1 MLRRF
6 VIHDHHASHH
16 HHDLRLEMYGTLRS
30 WAIPKLFPLKPGLK
44 RLAIQVEDHSL
55 GYINFRGT
63 IAEGRYGAGIVKIFD
78 RGDYEI
84 VDKDGD
90 HYKIVFHGK
99 KARGMYILR
108 MFKDNWLLWKA

>member
-6 VIHDHHASHH
+6 VIHDHYASHR

-30 WAIPKLFPLKPGLK
+30 WAIPKLFPLTKDVK

-55 GYINFRGT
+55 GYINFRGR
-63 IAEGRYGAGIVKIFD
+63 IAEGKYGAGIVKIFD
-78 RGDYEI
+78 KGDYEI
-84 VDKDGD
+84 VDKDAD

-99 KARGMYILR
+99 KAGGVYILR
-108 MFKDNWLLWKA
+108 MFKNNWLLWKV